1 MLILVKPFGRFLFV
15 SSDFPAENPRTQTR
29 NVPYTKT
36 LCFITKNGQPMIKF
50 FRKIRQNLL
59 LEGKTGKYFKYAIGE
74 IILVVIGILIA
85 LWINNWNNQ
94 RITDNQS
101 KFFLK
106 NIKEDLVS
114 DTLAID
120 NYIKY
125 YKKNIE
131 RKKKLLLISEFDN
144 TSSDS
149 LFAMISSSSIKFEP
163 NITTFTKVSNL
174 GISELTKN
182 VSLSKKLYAYYTTD
196 LKIFNSLINWEFE
209 SSIDESK
216 YWYNIQN
223 EVEIIDDVFPKFQD
237 SITNRQNFIKLIK
250 EPRGRNTLLGN
261 YYRKEL
267 ILSQYGKKKNIAVS
281 LINEINDDLNLN

>member
-1 MLILVKPFGRFLFV
+1 
-15 SSDFPAENPRTQTR
+15 
-29 NVPYTKT
+29 
-36 LCFITKNGQPMIKF
+36 MIKL
-50 FRKIRQNLL
+50 FRNIRKKLL
-59 LEGKTGKYFKYAIGE
+59 NEGKTSKYFKYAIGE
-74 IILVVIGILIA
+74 IVLVVIGILIA

-131 RKKKLLLISEFDN
+131 RKKKLLLLSEFDN

-149 LFAMISSSSIKFEP
+149 LFAMISSYSIKFEP

-174 GISELTKN
+174 GIVELTKN
-182 VSLSKKLYAYYTTD
+182 VRLSKKLYAYYTTD
-196 LKIFNSLINWEFE
+196 LNIFNSLINWEFE

-223 EVEIIDDVFPKFQD
+223 EFEIIEDEFPKFQD

-250 EPRGRNTLLGN
+250 QPRGRNTLLGN
-261 YYRKEL
+261 YFRKEL
-267 ILSQYGKKKNIAVS
+267 ILSQYREKKNIAVK
-281 LINEINDDLNLN
+281 LISEINDDLNLN

>member
-1 MLILVKPFGRFLFV
+1 
-15 SSDFPAENPRTQTR
+15 
-29 NVPYTKT
+29 
-36 LCFITKNGQPMIKF
+36 MIKF

-106 NIKEDLVS
+106 NIKEDLIS

-131 RKKKLLLISEFDN
+131 RKKKLLLISKFDN
-144 TSSDS
+144 ISSDS

-209 SSIDESK
+209 SSIDEGK
-216 YWYNIQN
+216 YWLNIQN
-223 EVEIIDDVFPKFQD
+223 EFEIIDDVFPKFQD

-250 EPRGRNTLLGN
+250 QPRGRNTLLGN
-261 YYRKEL
+261 YNRKEL
-267 ILSQYGKKKNIAVS
+267 VLSQYRKKKNIAVS
-281 LINEINDDLNLN
+281 LINEINDDLKLN